1 MTTEQVAKIIREC
14 IREAAKEFGCKP
26 SEAHDPPTANRTG
39 IHARN
44 LAIVA
49 AHRQGVSKEQLAYA
63 FRRIKGT
70 IGNILLNHTKS
81 HDHDR

>member
-14 IREAAKEFGCKP
+14 IREAANEVGCKP
-26 SEAHDPPTANRTG
+26 SEAHDPPTANRAG
-39 IHARN
+39 MHARN

-49 AHRQGVSKEQLAYA
+49 SHEQGVSKEQLAYA

-70 IGNILLNHTKS
+70 IGNILLNHTKN
-81 HDHDR
+81 HDNR

>member
-1 MTTEQVAKIIREC
+1 MTTEQAATVIREA
-14 IREAAKEFGCKP
+14 IREAAKEVGCKP
-26 SEAHDPPTANRTG
+26 SEAHDPPTANRAG

-49 AHRQGVSKEQLAYA
+49 AFRQGVSKEQLAYA

-81 HDHDR
+81 HDNR

>member
-1 MTTEQVAKIIREC
+1 MTTEQAAAVIREA
-14 IREAAKEFGCKP
+14 IREAAKHCECKP
-26 SEAHDPPTANRTG
+26 SEAHDPPTANRAG

-70 IGNILLNHTKS
+70 IGNILLNHTKN
-81 HDHDR
+81 HDNR